1 MKLLVIGATGGVGRE
16 VVRLGVARGLGI
28 TALVRSPEK
37 LATLGSSIRIVVGDP
52 LEARDVS
59 KAAAG
64 HDAIVSCL
72 GAPGVSPTTV
82 HADGARALAL
92 GLPKGERVILVSA
105 AMLFPSAGLL
115 ALVLRTTIL
124 RHVAAD
130 SLAAEEILAKSA
142 LRWTVVR
149 PPRLTD
155 GPPDGT
161 WHTAEGRLPERS
173 RGAIRRSDVAD
184 CLLHEASTVTHV
196 ASILGVGACP
206 R

>member
-1 MKLLVIGATGGVGRE
+1 VKLLVIGASGGIGRE
-16 VVRLGVARGLGI
+16 VVRFGVARGLSI

-37 LATLGSSIRIVVGDP
+37 LASLGAAVRIVAGDP
-52 LEARDVS
+52 LDARDVS
-59 KAAAG
+59 EAAAG
-64 HDAIVSCL
+64 HDAVVSCL

-82 HADGARALAL
+82 HADGARALVL
-92 GLPKGERVILVSA
+92 GLPKGERVVLVSA

-124 RHVAAD
+124 RHVATD
-130 SLAAEEILAKSA
+130 SLAAEEMLAKSA

-155 GPPDGT
+155 GSPEGT
-161 WHTAEGRLPERS
+161 WRTAEGRLPERS

-196 ASILGVGACP
+196 GKVLGVGACP